1 MGRRSGTAQRTS
13 LRKFE
18 FNVRMQLNA
27 EGTYYAV
34 FKAET
39 TPTKN
44 VTLMFEVL
52 KPKIDIVADRTLGR
66 GGEEIKVETSPSW
79 HRYSLGSPIWIH
91 R

>member
-1 MGRRSGTAQRTS
+1 MP
-13 LRKFE
+13 
-18 FNVRMQLNA
+18 LNA

-52 KPKIDIVADRTLGR
+52 KPKIDIVADRTLVR
-66 GGEEIKVETSPSW
+66 GEEVEIKVETSCSVENN
-79 HRYSLGSPIWIH
+79 
-91 R
+91 